1 MRRIA
6 PLAVAVMLVW
16 AGTAIG
22 QTQIPE
28 SFFPGA
34 FQNVVLRNSFN
45 PSGAG
50 ARGLGMGGAF
60 IAVADDGTA
69 ASFNPAGLSQL
80 RRSELA
86 FVGFGDRLE
95 TSSELDGAPFN
106 DPTSTDHGALDFGGL
121 AIPFEVGGK
130 NMTVQLS
137 YQRSVDLFGE
147 GDALIL
153 GANRGSDGELFL
165 FDGGV
170 NARQKGAF
178 HTISFST
185 AYQVTQRLSLGATL
199 NYWIADWNVTGASS
213 FRASIP
219 EENIPFTDVENR
231 TFSQDQKY
239 RALNMNFGILLK
251 YPKLSLGGVV
261 RLPFGSEYKLHE
273 TGNIDNVFEGT
284 TPVDN
289 SMRTTLHWPLSAGAG
304 IAIRPVK
311 GLTLAADYTATEW
324 SRTYLESVPGGYLG
338 TSSLHDAQGNPIE
351 TFVDRNFFDLEPAS
365 ITETINTSIWRAGG
379 EYLIVTPAIV
389 IPLRGGLYRD
399 KSPVPQ
405 FQGAARRIEGFTFG
419 TGLNFDRIVLDVA
432 YEQRKSEGDVGVGL
446 GLLSGVNAPHEKV
459 KEHRIVASLIYRFG
473 SAGGEDPLK
482 KFFHGI
488 FAGPKEN

>member
-1 MRRIA
+1 MKPIA
-6 PLAVAVMLVW
+6 PLAATALLVW
-16 AGTAIG
+16 TGTAVG
-22 QTQIPE
+22 QPVIPE
-28 SFFPGA
+28 SFIPGA

-86 FVGFGDRLE
+86 VVGFGDRLK
-95 TSSELDGAPFN
+95 TTSELAGEPFQ
-106 DPTSTDHGALDFGGL
+106 DPLSTDHGALDFAGL
-121 AIPFEVGGK
+121 AVPFQVGGK

-137 YQRSVDLFGE
+137 YQRAVDLFGE
-147 GDALIL
+147 GDALFL
-153 GANRGSDGELFL
+153 GEDRDDQGRFL
-165 FDGGV
+165 FGGGV
-170 NARQKGAF
+170 NAKQDGAF
-178 HTISFST
+178 HTVSLST

-199 NYWIADWNVTGASS
+199 NYWIADWNVSGTSNFSVS
-213 FRASIP
+213 FP
-219 EENIPFTDVENR
+219 DEGIPFTDIESR
-231 TFSQDQKY
+231 SFSQDQKY
-239 RALNMNFGILLK
+239 RALNMNFGVLLK
-251 YPKLSLGGVV
+251 YPKLSVGGVL
-261 RLPFGSEYKLHE
+261 RLPFGSEYTLHE
-273 TGNIDNVFEGT
+273 TGTIANLFDGT

-289 SMRTTLHWPLSAGAG
+289 SMRTTLHWPLSAGIG

-311 GLTLAADYTATEW
+311 GLTLAGDYTATQW

-338 TSSLHDAQGNPIE
+338 TDFLHDQNGNPID

-365 ITETINTSIWRAGG
+365 ITETVNTSIWRAGG
-379 EYLIVTPAIV
+379 EYLIVTPAVV

-399 KSPVPQ
+399 ESPVPQ
-405 FQGAARRIEGFTFG
+405 FQGESRRIEGFTFG
-419 TGLNFDRIVLDVA
+419 TGLNFDRVVFDVA
-432 YEQRKSEGDVGVGL
+432 YEQRKSEGDVGVAI
-446 GLLSGVNAPHEKV
+446 GLLRGAPAPHENV

-488 FAGPKEN
+488 FVGPKED

>member
-6 PLAVAVMLVW
+6 PLAAAALLVW
-16 AGTAIG
+16 TGTAIG
-22 QTQIPE
+22 QPVIPE
-28 SFFPGA
+28 SLVPGA

-86 FVGFGDRLE
+86 LVGFGDRLE
-95 TSSELDGAPFN
+95 ATSQLDGQPFD
-106 DPTSTDHGALDFGGL
+106 DPLSTDHGALDFAGL
-121 AIPFEVGGK
+121 AVPFQVGGK

-147 GDALIL
+147 GDALFL
-153 GANRGSDGELFL
+153 GGNVIDGDVVLFG
-165 FDGGV
+165 GGV
-170 NARQKGAF
+170 NAKQEGAF
-178 HTISFST
+178 HTVSLST

-199 NYWIADWNVTGASS
+199 NYWIADWNVSGTSS
-213 FRASIP
+213 FRLSIP
-219 EENIPFTDVENR
+219 DEGIPFTDIENR
-231 TFSQDQKY
+231 SFSQDQEY
-239 RALNMNFGILLK
+239 RALNMNFGVLLK
-251 YPKLSLGGVV
+251 YPKLSVGGVL
-261 RLPFGSEYKLHE
+261 RLPFGSEYKAHE
-273 TGNIDNVFEGT
+273 TGSVENLFEGT
-284 TPVDN
+284 TPIDN
-289 SMRTTLHWPLSAGAG
+289 SMRTTLHWPLSAGVG

-311 GLTLAADYTATEW
+311 GLTLAADYTATQW

-338 TSSLHDAQGNPIE
+338 TGFLHDQDGNPID

-365 ITETINTSIWRAGG
+365 ITETVNTSIWRAGG
-379 EYLIVTPAIV
+379 EYLIVTPAVV

-405 FQGAARRIEGFTFG
+405 FQGESRRIEGFTFG
-419 TGLNFDRIVLDVA
+419 TGLNFDRVVFDVA
-432 YEQRKSEGDVGVGL
+432 YEQRKSEGDVGVAI
-446 GLLSGVNAPHEKV
+446 GLLRGATAPSEEV
-459 KEHRIVASLIYRFG
+459 KEQRIVASLIYRFG

-482 KFFHGI
+482 KFFRGI
-488 FAGPKEN
+488 FVGPKED